1 MRWRGR
7 SFGSRTCCCR
17 NATIAHPGGS
27 KPRLGGMA
35 RMRQCNDAS
44 VKRGPRLVSEVLGSD
59 PVAAA
64 VSSAAER
71 PGYRKS
77 PRRLLIAHCLTDAQ
91 GQPTWPPRSKRG
103 IRRLE
108 RRPRHQR
115 RGRIAENERKPTIDQ
130 RQLLQT
136 LPAAATATGKTACPR
151 RPGARAYSPVPAPV
165 PGLRPAL
172 RPRGGAQGAAQPRP
186 IAKPAGHGSAP
197 AMTLP
202 GRAGSGSRGAR
213 RRDRSGPVRPARPSS
228 RGVR

>member
-1 MRWRGR
+1 
-7 SFGSRTCCCR
+7 
-17 NATIAHPGGS
+17 
-27 KPRLGGMA
+27 
-35 RMRQCNDAS
+35 MRQSNYAS

-77 PRRLLIAHCLTDAQ
+77 PRRPLTAHCLTDAQ
-91 GQPTWPPRSKRG
+91 GQPTWAPGSKGRA
-103 IRRLE
+103 RRLE

-115 RGRIAENERKPTIDQ
+115 RGRIAENEQKPVPKTIDQ
-130 RQLLQT
+130 WQLLQT
-136 LPAAATATGKTACPR
+136 LPAAAAATGKAACPR

-202 GRAGSGSRGAR
+202 GHAGSGSRGAR